1 MYLLCVYRDAANIE
15 SHYSLEIVS
24 VEQITCNRYITNNVM
39 RTISLILEEE
49 NIRTIK
55 EKMDKGESFIKID
68 KKIEQIPQSL
78 TSEIIRALIVENEI
92 GVLKSIINSYTS
104 FVNSLLPPSNKFPLS
119 IAMDADY
126 EKIVELLLS
135 NGANMLSIISDM
147 PDKYKNNI
155 KMQLH
160 PALWIQ

>member
-1 MYLLCVYRDAANIE
+1 M
-15 SHYSLEIVS
+15 
-24 VEQITCNRYITNNVM
+24 
-39 RTISLILEEE
+39 
-49 NIRTIK
+49 
-55 EKMDKGESFIKID
+55 
-68 KKIEQIPQSL
+68 
-78 TSEIIRALIVENEI
+78 
-92 GVLKSIINSYTS
+92 NSNTS
-104 FVNSLLPPSNKFPLS
+104 FVNSLLPPSNEFPLS

-155 KMQLH
+155 KMQFH

>member
-1 MYLLCVYRDAANIE
+1 
-15 SHYSLEIVS
+15 
-24 VEQITCNRYITNNVM
+24 
-39 RTISLILEEE
+39 
-49 NIRTIK
+49 
-55 EKMDKGESFIKID
+55 
-68 KKIEQIPQSL
+68 
-78 TSEIIRALIVENEI
+78 
-92 GVLKSIINSYTS
+92 
-104 FVNSLLPPSNKFPLS
+104 
-119 IAMDADY
+119 MDADY